1 MKAKYVTPQVK
12 CVKIET
18 THLMATSYGG
28 YGDGRPA
35 TAPEYYFFEEDGNED
50 E

>member
-1 MKAKYVTPQVK
+1 MKTKYVTPQVK

-18 THLMATSYGG
+18 THLLALSNGG
-28 YGDGRPA
+28 SGNGRPA
-35 TAPEYYFFEEDGNED
+35 AAPAYNLFEEDENED